1 MASPERAE
9 HHCPACGKAV
19 DPLRAGQ
26 VAILGGTFSYFCD
39 LQCKLLHLRGPSF
52 DQETAAPPLVGYRPT
67 LPTLPER
74 EPPESDAV
82 ESRIEITRPVEEER
96 DEAPVVTATA
106 ANDAEPNALAEAVE
120 EEIPRTMPEVA
131 ITKPSP
137 ALPRSKTPPPPA
149 VESRRASTPP
159 PRSSGART
167 SRAPSPVAPRAS
179 TPPPPSVAPQS
190 RPQSRGPRGN
200 AETPSPRSVR
210 ESAPP
215 RERIENTP
223 MPEAVEPR
231 EARRQPD
238 PRREDDPPLAV
249 ALFGIACAIGA
260 TSMGFLGSTA
270 TLVRLPLVLLSAL
283 AVVAWTALA
292 SHATRARLAIFVGAT
307 LPILGAS
314 LAAVVAYVR
323 GATSYDAVATLAS
336 LSSMVTL
343 GLELFI
349 LRQRRTLRAQRKTLD
364 HALSVNARVRRG
376 SELVIVGATEVD
388 GGETVLVRDGE
399 TVGVDGAVAGGTATL
414 VPWPSAD
421 NTSVVSQ
428 GDLVHAGARVVE
440 GELEIVATAVG
451 DRRAWLRF
459 PADVEALEADAPF
472 YARARLWVLQGTLA
486 FVVFAAVAAYA
497 TSGGH
502 AVDVVAAAAA
512 AWLSVPLL
520 ALRATV
526 AACYFRAATAARA
539 HGVVI
544 PSANVLERA
553 ARVDVLVLAGRSGL
567 LCEAPEVTTLE
578 LLPRSDGDLRFT
590 EAHLRAA
597 FAGAEAVAPDT
608 ALSRALSRATRGEAP
623 SSLRNAT
630 FHPGLGIRG
639 DLPSGE
645 RLLLGGRSLMLT
657 HHVSTATADARVAA
671 LGASDQ
677 RVIYVA
683 VDGRVVGIAI
693 VDEAPRALARGAVQR
708 LLDAGIEPILISGET
723 REVCESAGTALDI
736 EHIRAEILPAD
747 RPAEIERLAEAG
759 HMVAVLGHP
768 TEDAPMLLA
777 ASVGVARGKGG
788 PRFGEAENE
797 ITLVTDDVR
806 AAAQGLGF
814 ARAGYEEARRAVLLA
829 AVPGALTTLAVVFGI
844 APIFVAPLGSLLGGA
859 LMLAPTLALRTPV
872 PSGP

>member
-1 MASPERAE
+1 MASPERAA

-52 DQETAAPPLVGYRPT
+52 DQETAAPPLVAYREPRPT

-74 EPPESDAV
+74 EPEETEAV
-82 ESRIEITRPVEEER
+82 ESRIEVTRPVEERR
-96 DEAPVVTATA
+96 DEAPASTVEASIEATLFR
-106 ANDAEPNALAEAVE
+106 EPEL
-120 EEIPRTMPEVA
+120 EEIPRTLPEVA

-137 ALPRSKTPPPPA
+137 ALPRITKTPPPSG
-149 VESRRASTPP
+149 VESR
-159 PRSSGART
+159 
-167 SRAPSPVAPRAS
+167 RAS
-179 TPPPPSVAPQS
+179 TPPPPSVAPRS
-190 RPQSRGPRGN
+190 RK
-200 AETPSPRSVR
+200 AETPPPSRSVR
-210 ESAPP
+210 ESAAP

-223 MPEAVEPR
+223 MPAAVENQEP
-231 EARRQPD
+231 RQPA
-238 PRREDDPPLAV
+238 PRRDDDPPLAV

-292 SHATRARLAIFVGAT
+292 SHATRARLALFVGAT
-307 LPILGAS
+307 LPILAAS
-314 LAAVVAYVR
+314 LVAVVAYVR

-349 LRQRRTLRAQRKTLD
+349 LRQRRALRAQRKTLD
-364 HALSVNARVRRG
+364 HALAVNARVRRG
-376 SELVIVGATEVD
+376 SELVIVAAGEVE
-388 GGETVLVRDGE
+388 GGETVLVREGE
-399 TVGVDGAVAGGTATL
+399 TVGVDGAVAAFTATL
-414 VPWPSAD
+414 LPWPSAS
-421 NTSVVSQ
+421 TSCEVGP

-459 PADVEALEADAPF
+459 PADVEALEADAPLF
-472 YARARLWVLQGTLA
+472 ARARLWVLQGTLA

-526 AACYFRAATAARA
+526 AACYFRAATAART

-544 PSANVLERA
+544 PTASVLERA

-567 LCEAPEVTTLE
+567 LCESPEVTTLE

-608 ALSRALSRATRGEAP
+608 ALARALSRATAGEAP

-645 RLLLGGRSLMLT
+645 RLLLGGRALMLT

-759 HMVAVLGHP
+759 HLVAVLGHP

-788 PRFGEAENE
+788 PRFGESENE
-797 ITLVTDDVR
+797 VTLVTDDVR

-814 ARAGYEEARRAVLLA
+814 ARAGYEEARRAILLA

-844 APIFVAPLGSLLGGA
+844 APIFVAPLGSLLGGV
-859 LMLAPTLALRTPV
+859 LMLAPALALRAPA
-872 PSGP
+872 PPRA

>member
-52 DQETAAPPLVGYRPT
+52 DQETAAPPLVGYREARPT

-74 EPPESDAV
+74 EVAEGDAV
-82 ESRIEITRPVEEER
+82 ESRIELMRPVAAES
-96 DEAPVVTATA
+96 A
-106 ANDAEPNALAEAVE
+106 ANDDDAPAEASPPIADLAFPPPEAPE
-120 EEIPRTMPEVA
+120 EEIPRTLPEVA
-131 ITKPSP
+131 ITRPSP
-137 ALPRSKTPPPPA
+137 AFPRTKTTPPSKQEVRRGSAPPPA
-149 VESRRASTPP
+149 SLRGSR
-159 PRSSGART
+159 
-167 SRAPSPVAPRAS
+167 PSDA
-179 TPPPPSVAPQS
+179 PPSRSQ
-190 RPQSRGPRGN
+190 RP
-200 AETPSPRSVR
+200 
-210 ESAPP
+210 SAPP
-215 RERIENTP
+215 RERIATRAMVSLDDTP
-223 MPEAVEPR
+223 EPEAVESA
-231 EARRQPD
+231 EARRHVAPG
-238 PRREDDPPLAV
+238 REDNPPLAI

-292 SHATRARLAIFVGAT
+292 SHAARARMALFVGAT

-323 GATSYDAVATLAS
+323 GAASYDAVATLAS

-349 LRQRRTLRAQRKTLD
+349 LRQRRGLRAQRKALE
-364 HALSVNARVRRG
+364 HALSVHARVRRG
-376 SELVIVGATEVD
+376 GDLVIVAAAEVE
-388 GGETVLVRDGE
+388 GGETVLVREDE
-399 TVGVDGAVAGGTATL
+399 TVGVDGAVATGTATL
-414 VPWPSAD
+414 VPWPAAGT
-421 NTSVVSQ
+421 TSTVAP

-459 PADVEALEADAPF
+459 PADIEELEADAPLF
-472 YARARLWVLQGTLA
+472 WRARLWALQGTLA

-502 AVDVVAAAAA
+502 AIDVVAAAAA

-526 AACYFRAATAARA
+526 AACYFRAATAART

-544 PSANVLERA
+544 PGASVLERA

-567 LCEAPEVTTLE
+567 LCEPPEVTTLE

-597 FAGAEAVAPDT
+597 LAGAEAVAPDT
-608 ALSRALSRATRGEAP
+608 ALARALARATRSEAP
-623 SSLRNAT
+623 SSLRNAS
-630 FHPGLGIRG
+630 FHPGLGVRG

-683 VDGRVVGIAI
+683 VDSRVVGIAI

-723 REVCESAGTALDI
+723 REVCESAGMALDI
-736 EHIRAEILPAD
+736 EHIRAEILPQD
-747 RPAEIERLAEAG
+747 RPAEIDRLAEAG
-759 HMVAVLGHP
+759 HLVAVLGHP
-768 TEDAPMLLA
+768 TEDGPMLLA

-788 PRFGEAENE
+788 PRFGEADNE
-797 ITLVTDDVR
+797 VTLVTDDVR

-844 APIFVAPLGSLLGGA
+844 APIFVAPLGSLLGGM
-859 LMLAPTLALRTPV
+859 LMLAPALAMRAPNAS
-872 PSGP
+872 PSA

>member
-1 MASPERAE
+1 MASPERAA

-52 DQETAAPPLVGYRPT
+52 DQETAAPPLVAYREPRPT
-67 LPTLPER
+67 LPTLPEQ
-74 EPPESDAV
+74 EAPEGAAV
-82 ESRIEITRPVEEER
+82 ESRIELTRPAEEPRE
-96 DEAPVVTATA
+96 EAPAADIEAPPAASLPATEATA
-106 ANDAEPNALAEAVE
+106 E
-120 EEIPRTMPEVA
+120 EEIPRTLPEVA

-137 ALPRSKTPPPPA
+137 ALPRPTKTAPPPP

-159 PRSSGART
+159 PPQART
-167 SRAPSPVAPRAS
+167 SRPPTAS
-179 TPPPPSVAPQS
+179 
-190 RPQSRGPRGN
+190 
-200 AETPSPRSVR
+200 SPRTAR
-210 ESAPP
+210 ESIAP
-215 RERIENTP
+215 RERIESTP
-223 MPEAVEPR
+223 MPPPMEST
-231 EARRQPD
+231 EARPAA

-249 ALFGIACAIGA
+249 ALFGVACAIGA
-260 TSMGFLGSTA
+260 TAMGFLGSTA

-292 SHATRARLAIFVGAT
+292 SHAPRARLALFVGAT
-307 LPILGAS
+307 LPILAAS
-314 LAAVVAYVR
+314 LVAVVAYVR
-323 GATSYDAVATLAS
+323 GAASYDAVATLAS

-364 HALSVNARVRRG
+364 HALAVNARVRRG
-376 SELVIVGATEVD
+376 SELVIVAAAEVEA
-388 GGETVLVRDGE
+388 GETVLVREGE
-399 TVGVDGAVAGGTATL
+399 TVGIDGAVATGAATL
-414 VPWPSAD
+414 LPWPSA
-421 NTSVVSQ
+421 SSSAEVGP

-459 PADVEALEADAPF
+459 PADVEALEADAPLF
-472 YARARLWVLQGTLA
+472 SRARLWVLQGTLA

-502 AVDVVAAAAA
+502 AIDVVAAAAA

-526 AACYFRAATAARA
+526 AACYFRAATAART
-539 HGVVI
+539 HGVVM
-544 PSANVLERA
+544 PTASVLERA

-567 LCEAPEVTTLE
+567 LCEPPQVTTLE

-597 FAGAEAVAPDT
+597 FAGAEAAAPDT
-608 ALSRALSRATRGEAP
+608 ALARALARATKGEAP

-630 FHPGLGIRG
+630 FHPGQGIRG

-671 LGASDQ
+671 LGAGDQ

-747 RPAEIERLAEAG
+747 RPTEIERLAEAG
-759 HMVAVLGHP
+759 HLVAVLGHP

-797 ITLVTDDVR
+797 VTLVTDDVR

-859 LMLAPTLALRTPV
+859 LMLAPTLALRAPA
-872 PSGP
+872 PRGA

>member
-1 MASPERAE
+1 MASPERAQ

-52 DQETAAPPLVGYRPT
+52 DQETAAPPLVAYREPRPT

-74 EPPESDAV
+74 DPDEGEAV
-82 ESRIEITRPVEEER
+82 ESRVEITRPAEEPRDAATPLAAPEPEPEPEPAER
-96 DEAPVVTATA
+96 
-106 ANDAEPNALAEAVE
+106 
-120 EEIPRTMPEVA
+120 EEIPRTLPEVA

-137 ALPRSKTPPPPA
+137 ALPRMSSTPAPPPMESRRTSTPPPPA
-149 VESRRASTPP
+149 ARASRPP
-159 PRSSGART
+159 ETRS
-167 SRAPSPVAPRAS
+167 
-179 TPPPPSVAPQS
+179 PPSVAPQS
-190 RPQSRGPRGN
+190 RAQSRRPREGS
-200 AETPSPRSVR
+200 ETPPPRSVR
-210 ESAPP
+210 ESTSP
-215 RERIENTP
+215 RERIEATP
-223 MPEAVEPR
+223 MPAAVESN
-231 EARRQPD
+231 E
-238 PRREDDPPLAV
+238 PRRPAPRRDDDPPLAV

-283 AVVAWTALA
+283 AVVAWTALS
-292 SHATRARLAIFVGAT
+292 SHAARARIALFVGAT
-307 LPILGAS
+307 APILAAS
-314 LAAVVAYVR
+314 LVAVVAYVR

-336 LSSMVTL
+336 LSSMVML

-376 SELVIVGATEVD
+376 SELVIVAAGEVE
-388 GGETVLVRDGE
+388 GGETVIVREGE
-399 TVGVDGAVAGGTATL
+399 TVGVDGAVANGAAT
-414 VPWPSAD
+414 VMPWPSAG
-421 NTSVVSQ
+421 TSSDLGP
-428 GDLVHAGARVVE
+428 GDLVHAGARVSE

-459 PADVEALEADAPF
+459 PADVEALEADAPLF
-472 YARARLWVLQGTLA
+472 SRARLWVLQGTLA

-497 TSGGH
+497 TSSGH
-502 AVDVVAAAAA
+502 ALDVIAAAAA

-526 AACYFRAATAARA
+526 AACYFRAATAART

-544 PSANVLERA
+544 PTASVLERA

-597 FAGAEAVAPDT
+597 FAGAEAAAPDT
-608 ALSRALSRATRGEAP
+608 ALARALSRATRGEAP
-623 SSLRNAT
+623 ASLRNVT
-630 FHPGLGIRG
+630 FHPGLGVRG

-708 LLDAGIEPILISGET
+708 LLDVGIEPILISGET

-759 HMVAVLGHP
+759 HLVAVLGHP

-788 PRFGEAENE
+788 PRFGESENE
-797 ITLVTDDVR
+797 VTLVTDDVR

-844 APIFVAPLGSLLGGA
+844 APIFVAPLGSLLGGV
-859 LMLAPTLALRTPV
+859 LMLAPALALRTPG
-872 PSGP
+872 SATG